1 MAKQYLLLMF
11 LATACLLVGCESLG
25 IGGQAPTAVP
35 FRQHSAQDVFNAFQA
50 AGVTFA
56 NPVRDQLVGRGAP
69 STFSER
75 YTFEIDRIAP
85 LGGQVLV
92 FDTPEAMAEWQSYI
106 ERLRADSSTRRDV
119 VYVYTQDNVMLQV
132 NANLLSAEAAA
143 YRDALASLGTN

>member
-50 AGVTFA
+50 AGATFV

-92 FDTPEAMAEWQSYI
+92 FDTPEAMAEWQTYI

-132 NANLLSAEAAA
+132 NANLLSVEAAA
-143 YRDALASLGTN
+143 YRDALANLGTN